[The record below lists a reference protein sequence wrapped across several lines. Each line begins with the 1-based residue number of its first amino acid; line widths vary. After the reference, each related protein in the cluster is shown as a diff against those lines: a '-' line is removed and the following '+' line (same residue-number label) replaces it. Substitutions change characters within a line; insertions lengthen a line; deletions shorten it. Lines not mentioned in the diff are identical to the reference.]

1 MTRVSVL
8 TSCSKCGVPGTWAMN
23 RPVVSRGL
31 ADPQTSNAG
40 NWVDN
45 VIEPCRRPGRRHT
58 STVTRWIGKDGRRKV
73 RGIPGAL
80 TESAAYP
87 RRLGQRIYACHT
99 GQYSASARRRA
110 AQPRQR
116 QQKITKG
123 NQQLTTSSPARSAK
137 MWLQP
142 RASID
147 LLRPASSI
155 PWPVRATAVVPKSK
169 DWLHPGAN
177 ASSSWTTSSRS
188 TRCLW
193 SQPSSTGGR

>member
-1 MTRVSVL
+1 
-8 TSCSKCGVPGTWAMN
+8 MN
-23 RPVVSRGL
+23 RPVLSPGL

-40 NWVDN
+40 NWIDN
-45 VIEPCRRPGRRHT
+45 VIEPCRCPGRQHK
-58 STVTRWIGKDGRRKV
+58 STVTRWVGKDGRRKV

-99 GQYSASARRRA
+99 GRYSASARRGA

-123 NQQLTTSSPARSAK
+123 NRQLTTSSPARSAK

-142 RASID
+142 HASIG

-155 PWPVRATAVVPKSK
+155 TWPVRATAMVPKSK
-169 DWLHPGAN
+169 DWLNPGAN
-177 ASSSWTTSSRS
+177 TSSSSTTSSSNVRH
-188 TRCLW
+188 LW
-193 SQPSSTGGR
+193 SQPSATGR